1 MRIGVLGWGL
11 VVCSMYNYLVAA
23 VAPTGYLN
31 GGLRDLVSWEYSE
44 DWVASDAAGGHAAG
58 T

>member
-1 MRIGVLGWGL
+1 
-11 VVCSMYNYLVAA
+11 MYNYLVAA